1 MAITWEKEG
10 SSSKEELM
18 SAQNEV
24 ECFKGIRSLMKG
36 EVTDC
41 EKEDWLKDANFP
53 KLSSG

>member
-1 MAITWEKEG
+1 
-10 SSSKEELM
+10 M